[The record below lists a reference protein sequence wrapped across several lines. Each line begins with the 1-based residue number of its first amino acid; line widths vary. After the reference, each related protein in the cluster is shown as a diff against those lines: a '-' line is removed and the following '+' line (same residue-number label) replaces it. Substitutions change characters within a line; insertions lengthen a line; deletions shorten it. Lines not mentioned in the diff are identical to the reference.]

1 MVRRFQRPIQQS
13 DSEARRVMPL
23 FMALLLAAVAAWPS
37 LAPISAQAQ
46 ESGPEDSSEPQY
58 IDGVY
63 QGDEID
69 VELIA
74 ESQNVV
80 PGETLWTA
88 IRLNPTEGWHT
99 YSKWPGDSGDAT
111 FIHSWSLPE
120 GAQAGEIQ
128 WPIPTWLPFP
138 GSDLVTFSYKGEVL
152 LMVPIEV
159 PAAFTGS
166 EFAMTAHVEWQVCD
180 LICLIEDAEVS
191 LTLPVAQGEL
201 RADSRWAGAFAA
213 TRDQLPTDNHAIE
226 GLFAMAGDRV
236 SFSFTSNSQAF
247 AEAEDVWFFPE
258 QRRILDP
265 GPLRDVTLL
274 PGVAQIT
281 HAQPRRMLTDLEQID
296 GLLAVQ
302 HADGDVRG
310 YDITVDLAS
319 PDGLAAIAAVASE
332 QAGPGALADSERS
345 LFTIMMFAL
354 LGGLILNLMPCVF
367 PVLSLKVLNL
377 TAKSGASGAQKKL
390 HGLAYTAGIV
400 LTFMVLASVLLAL
413 RAGGE
418 AVGWAFQL
426 QSPWFVA
433 MLVFLFF
440 VMGLSLSGVYEFGT
454 RLMGVGGSLTASKGY
469 KSSFSTGVLATIVA
483 SPCTAPFMG
492 AALGFA
498 LAQSWLVAMTVFAF
512 LGIGMA
518 LPFLLLAFSP
528 ALMKHMPKPGP
539 WMVTFK
545 EFMAFPMYAAALWL
559 LWVLGVQVGVNG
571 MVAVASA
578 ALLLA
583 LALWLLQK
591 GNSASA
597 GWRRANMA
605 VSLVLV
611 VVALSVLRMPLLEPR
626 LGGPDAGVD
635 MSGVEY
641 EADFEPFASARV
653 AELRNSGTPVLVN
666 MTAAWCITCLANEQT
681 TLSTQR
687 IQQAMRD
694 NGITYMKGDWTNQDP
709 EISRVLDE
717 FDRPSVPL
725 YILYPGNLSE
735 EPVIL
740 PQLLTP
746 TIVLEAFASL

>member
-1 MVRRFQRPIQQS
+1 MVHSFQWLRNLSGSQ
-13 DSEARRVMPL
+13 ARRVTPL
-23 FMALLLAAVAAWPS
+23 YMMLLLLVVASWS
-37 LAPISAQAQ
+37 APGASVRAQ
-46 ESGPEDSSEPQY
+46 ESGFDDANAPQY

-74 ESQNVV
+74 ESQNAV

-88 IRLNPTEGWHT
+88 IRLDPTEGWHT

-111 FIHSWSLPE
+111 FIHSWTLPE

-138 GSDLVTFSYKGEVL
+138 GSDLITFSYKHEVL
-152 LMVPIEV
+152 LMVPVQV
-159 PAAFTGS
+159 PADFSGD

-191 LTLPVAQGEL
+191 LTLPVSGNEL
-201 RADSRWAGAFAA
+201 QADPQWADAFAA
-213 TRDQLPTDNHAIE
+213 TRGNLPTDDHAIE
-226 GLFAMAGDRV
+226 GLFAIAGDRV
-236 SFSFTSNSQAF
+236 SFSFNSNNQAF
-247 AEAEDVWFFPE
+247 ADAEDVWFFPE
-258 QRRILDP
+258 QRRILKP
-265 GPLRDVTLL
+265 GPLRDVTLM
-274 PGVAQIT
+274 PGVVQIT
-281 HAQPRRMLTDLEQID
+281 HAQPRRMLADLEQIN

-302 HADGDVRG
+302 HSDGEVRG
-310 YDITVDLAS
+310 YDITAEPAS
-319 PDGLAAIAAVASE
+319 ADGLAAIAAVARD
-332 QAGPGALADSERS
+332 QAGPGSMAGGERN
-345 LFTIMMFAL
+345 LLTIVVFAM

-377 TAKSGASGAQKKL
+377 TAKGGASSGQKKM

-400 LTFMVLASVLLAL
+400 LTFMGLASVLLVL

-433 MLVFLFF
+433 LLVFLFF

-454 RLMGVGGSLTASKGY
+454 RLMGVGDSLTTSKGY
-469 KSSFSTGVLATIVA
+469 KSSFFTGVLATVVA

-498 LAQSWLVAMTVFAF
+498 LAQSWLVAMLVFAF
-512 LGIGMA
+512 LGLGMA
-518 LPFLLLAFSP
+518 LPFLALAFSP

-591 GNSASA
+591 GTTAA
-597 GWRRANMA
+597 TVWRRANVV
-605 VSLVLV
+605 VSLVLIA
-611 VVALSVLRMPLLEPR
+611 VALSVLRMPLLEPR
-626 LGGPDAGVD
+626 LGNPDSGVD
-635 MSGVEY
+635 MSGADY

-653 AELRNSGTPVLVN
+653 AELRDGGTPVLVN

-687 IQQAMRD
+687 VQQAMRD

-725 YILYPGNLSE
+725 YILYPGDPSA

-746 TIVLEAFASL
+746 TIVLDAFASL

>member
-1 MVRRFQRPIQQS
+1 MVHRFQRLRNLAGS
-13 DSEARRVMPL
+13 DVRRIWPL
-23 FMALLLAAVAAWPS
+23 FMALLLVLVAAWPA
-37 LAPISAQAQ
+37 LTVTAQAQ
-46 ESGPEDSSEPQY
+46 ESGLSDSGEPQY
-58 IDGVY
+58 VDGVY

-88 IRLNPTEGWHT
+88 IRLDPTEGWHT

-111 FIHSWSLPE
+111 FIHSWSLP
-120 GAQAGEIQ
+120 GAAQAGDIQ
-128 WPIPTWLPFP
+128 WPVPTWLPFP
-138 GSDLVTFSYKGEVL
+138 GSDLVTFSYKEEVL
-152 LMVPIEV
+152 LLVPIEV
-159 PAAFTGS
+159 PADFRGA
-166 EFAMTAHVEWQVCD
+166 EFPMTAHVEWQVCD
-180 LICLIEDAEVS
+180 LICIIEDGEVS
-191 LTLPVAQGEL
+191 LTLPVSQGEL
-201 RADSRWAGAFAA
+201 RPDPQWADAFAT
-213 TRDQLPTDNHAIE
+213 TRETLPTSEHAID

-236 SFSFTSNSQAF
+236 SFSFNSNSQAF
-247 AEAEDVWFFPE
+247 ADAEEVWFFPE
-258 QRRILDP
+258 RRRVLDP
-265 GPLRDVTLL
+265 GPLRDVSIM
-274 PGVAQIT
+274 PGVVQIT
-281 HAQPRRMLTDLEQID
+281 HEQPRRVLTDLEQVN

-302 HADGDVRG
+302 HADGEVSG
-310 YDITVDLAS
+310 YSITAEAAT
-319 PDGLAAIAAVASE
+319 PDGLAAIAAVARE
-332 QAGPGALADSERS
+332 QAGPGNLAGDERNLLS
-345 LFTIMMFAL
+345 IIVFAM

-377 TAKSGASGAQKKL
+377 TTKGSASSGQIKI

-400 LTFMVLASVLLAL
+400 LAFMALASVLLAL

-433 MLVFLFF
+433 LLVFLFF

-454 RLMGVGGSLTASKGY
+454 RLMGVGSSLTTTKGY
-469 KSSFSTGVLATIVA
+469 KSSFATGVLATVVA

-498 LAQSWLVAMTVFAF
+498 LAQSWLVAMIVFAF
-512 LGIGMA
+512 LGLGMA
-518 LPFLLLAFSP
+518 LPFLALAFSP

-591 GNSASA
+591 SNGVGD
-597 GWRRANMA
+597 GWRRANT
-605 VSLVLV
+605 VISLVMIV
-611 VVALSVLRMPLLEPR
+611 AALSVLRMPLLEPR
-626 LGGPDAGVD
+626 LGNSSASVD
-635 MSGVEY
+635 MVGTDY

-653 AELRNSGTPVLVN
+653 TELRNNGTPVLVN

-687 IQQAMRD
+687 VQQGMRD
-694 NGITYMKGDWTNQDP
+694 SGITYMKGDWTNQDP

-725 YILYPGNLSE
+725 YILYPGDPTA

-746 TIVLEAFASL
+746 SIVLDAFASL

>member
-1 MVRRFQRPIQQS
+1 MSPF
-13 DSEARRVMPL
+13 L
-23 FMALLLAAVAAWPS
+23 ALLWVFVVALPA
-37 LAPISAQAQ
+37 LTATSAMAQ
-46 ESGPEDSSEPQY
+46 EGDFDSSDAPQY
-58 IDGVY
+58 VNGVY
-63 QGDEID
+63 KGDEID

-74 ESQNVV
+74 ESQNAV
-80 PGETLWTA
+80 PGQTLWTA
-88 IRLNPTEGWHT
+88 IRLDPTEGWHT

-111 FIHSWSLPE
+111 FIHSWRLPE
-120 GAQAGEIQ
+120 GAQAGDIQ
-128 WPIPTWLPFP
+128 WPVPTWLPFP
-138 GSDLVTFSYKGEVL
+138 GSDLVTFSYKKEVL

-159 PAAFTGS
+159 PADFSGD
-166 EFAMTAHVEWQVCD
+166 EFSMTAHVEWQVCD
-180 LICLIEDAEVS
+180 LICLIEDAEIS
-191 LTLPVAQGEL
+191 LSLPVTQDAL
-201 RADSRWAGAFAA
+201 RPDPQWADMFAA
-213 TRDQLPTDNHAIE
+213 TRATLPTDDHTIE
-226 GLFAMAGDRV
+226 GLFAMAGERV
-236 SFSFTSNSQAF
+236 SFSFTSNTQAF
-247 AEAEDVWFFPE
+247 ADAEEVWFFPE

-281 HAQPRRMLTDLEQID
+281 HAQPRRMLTDLEQIN

-302 HADGDVRG
+302 NADGQVRG
-310 YDITVDLAS
+310 YEITADLAS

-332 QAGPGALADSERS
+332 QAGPGNLAGAERS
-345 LFTIMMFAL
+345 LLTIIVFAI

-367 PVLSLKVLNL
+367 PVLSIKVLNL
-377 TAKSGASGAQKKL
+377 TAKGTASSGQKKM

-400 LTFMVLASVLLAL
+400 LTFMALASVLLVL

-433 MLVFLFF
+433 LLVFLFF

-454 RLMGVGGSLTASKGY
+454 RLMGVGTSLTTSKGY
-469 KSSFSTGVLATIVA
+469 KSSFFTGVLATVVA

-498 LAQSWLVAMTVFAF
+498 LAQSWVVAMIVFAF
-512 LGIGMA
+512 LGLGMA
-518 LPFLLLAFSP
+518 LPFLALAFSP

-591 GNSASA
+591 SSNAGD
-597 GWRRANMA
+597 GWRRANTV
-605 VSLVLV
+605 VSLVMI

-626 LGGPDAGVD
+626 LGNPDSGVD
-635 MSGVEY
+635 MSGADY
-641 EADFEPFASARV
+641 EASFEPFASARV
-653 AELRNSGTPVLVN
+653 TELRESGIPVLVN

-681 TLSTQR
+681 TLNTQR
-687 IQQAMRD
+687 VQQAMRD
-694 NGITYMKGDWTNQDP
+694 SGITYMKGDWTNQDP

-725 YILYPGNLSE
+725 YILYPGNSSA

-746 TIVLEAFASL
+746 SIVLDAFASL

>member
-1 MVRRFQRPIQQS
+1 MVHAFQRLLNLSGLDVRR
-13 DSEARRVMPL
+13 VWPL
-23 FMALLLAAVAAWPS
+23 FMVLLLVAAG
-37 LAPISAQAQ
+37 SALTATVQAQ
-46 ESGPEDSSEPQY
+46 ESGLHDSDEPQY
-58 IDGVY
+58 VDGVY

-88 IRLNPTEGWHT
+88 IRLDPTEGWHT

-111 FIHSWSLPE
+111 FIHSWRLPD

-152 LMVPIEV
+152 LMVPVEV
-159 PAAFTGS
+159 PVDFQGS
-166 EFAMTAHVEWQVCD
+166 EFPITAHVEWQVCD
-180 LICLIEDAEVS
+180 LICLIEDAEIS
-191 LTLPVAQGEL
+191 LTLPVTQGDVQPSPQW
-201 RADSRWAGAFAA
+201 ADAFAA
-213 TRDQLPTDNHAIE
+213 TRNSLPTSDHAIE
-226 GLFAMAGDRV
+226 GLFTMAGDRV
-236 SFSFTSNSQAF
+236 SFSFNSNTQAF
-247 AEAEDVWFFPE
+247 ADAEEVWFFPE
-258 QRRILDP
+258 RRRVLDP
-265 GPLRDVTLL
+265 GPLRDVTMM
-274 PGVAQIT
+274 PGVVQIT
-281 HAQPRRMLTDLEQID
+281 HEQPRRVLTDLEQVN
-296 GLLAVQ
+296 GVLVVQ
-302 HADGDVRG
+302 STDGDFQG
-310 YDITVDLAS
+310 YDITAELAS
-319 PDGLAAIAAVASE
+319 PEGLAAIAAVASE
-332 QAGPGALADSERS
+332 QSGPGNLTGGERN
-345 LFTIMMFAL
+345 LLTIIVFAM

-377 TAKSGASGAQKKL
+377 TAKGGASSGQKKM

-400 LTFMVLASVLLAL
+400 LTFMALASVLLVL

-433 MLVFLFF
+433 LLVFLFF

-454 RLMGVGGSLTASKGY
+454 RLMGVGDSLTTTKGY
-469 KSSFSTGVLATIVA
+469 KSSFFTGVLATVVA

-498 LAQSWLVAMTVFAF
+498 LAQSWLVAMVVFAF
-512 LGIGMA
+512 LGLGMA
-518 LPFLLLAFSP
+518 LPFLALAFSP

-571 MVAVASA
+571 MVAVACA

-591 GNSASA
+591 SSGAGN
-597 GWRRANMA
+597 GWRRANT
-605 VSLVLV
+605 VISLVLI

-626 LGGPDAGVD
+626 LGVPDSGVD
-635 MSGVEY
+635 MSVAEY

-653 AELRNSGTPVLVN
+653 AELRNNGTPVLVN

-681 TLSTQR
+681 TLSTR
-687 IQQAMRD
+687 RVQQAMRD

-725 YILYPGNLSE
+725 YILYPGDPST

-746 TIVLEAFASL
+746 TIVLDAIASL